1 MNQFT
6 ISKAIVLSPALSGLR
21 QDAACRSRRMF
32 DGAENHAGLARD
44 AVFPGRTPLMEG
56 AAFGEISTITRGLQT
71 RLTDAQLGARPEPR
85 KQKETSSPSHAVSK
99 YSQAED
105 FRCFGTRTQSRGM
118 AEKQCNADV

>member
-1 MNQFT
+1 M
-6 ISKAIVLSPALSGLR
+6 LRRPMPGLW
-21 QDAACRSRRMF
+21 QDAACRSRHVF
-32 DGAENHAGLARD
+32 GGAENHAGLARD

-56 AAFGEISTITRGLQT
+56 DAFGETSKITRGLQT

-85 KQKETSSPSHAVSK
+85 KLKETPSPSHAVSK